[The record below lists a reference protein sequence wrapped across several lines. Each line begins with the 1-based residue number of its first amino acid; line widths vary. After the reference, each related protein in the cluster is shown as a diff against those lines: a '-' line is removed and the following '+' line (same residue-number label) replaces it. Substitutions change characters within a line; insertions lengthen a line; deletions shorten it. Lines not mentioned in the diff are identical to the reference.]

1 MKSSGDFTK
10 EKEKERRTRRMD
22 YTRSTLKT
30 VGKVTDNAILCDVS
44 GLELNLT

>member
-22 YTRSTLKT
+22 CTRSTLKT
-30 VGKVTDNAILCDVS
+30 VGKVTDNALLCDVS
-44 GLELNLT
+44 